1 MLVEN
6 ERKGCSLPALQEEN
20 KMGAMVRK
28 ANAFEIINHWTL
40 ALSFFVLSISGF
52 GFLFHLE
59 QLNAVFGS
67 FNNMRTVHN
76 WVGLAFAVALFF
88 TIFSYLS
95 EALRIGAEEIGWI
108 LRGGGYFSK
117 KAEIPP
123 QGKLNAGQK
132 IYYLTVL
139 VMGTGLTV
147 TGLIIWFKAGL
158 KALVLPAHLIHNLS
172 FDLLIIAIPLHI
184 YLATIANPGTVRIM
198 IYGTVSL
205 EWARK
210 RHALWIKKMGL

>member
-1 MLVEN
+1 
-6 ERKGCSLPALQEEN
+6 
-20 KMGAMVRK
+20 MVRK

-40 ALSFFVLSISGF
+40 ALSFFILSISGF

-76 WVGLAFAVALFF
+76 WGGLVFAASLFF
-88 TIFSYLS
+88 TLFSYLP
-95 EALRIGAEEIGWI
+95 EALRFGSDEIGWI

-117 KAEIPP
+117 RAEVPP

-132 IYYLTVL
+132 LYYLAL
-139 VMGTGLTV
+139 LLSGTGITV
-147 TGLIIWFKAGL
+147 TGLIIWFKAGI

-172 FDLLIIAIPLHI
+172 FDLLVVAIPLHI
-184 YLATIANPGTVRIM
+184 YLATIANPGTLRIM
-198 IYGTVSL
+198 IYGTVPL

-210 RHALWIKKMGL
+210 RHGRWLKKIGLD

>member
-1 MLVEN
+1 MI
-6 ERKGCSLPALQEEN
+6 
-20 KMGAMVRK
+20 RK

-67 FNNMRTVHN
+67 FNSMRTVHN
-76 WVGLAFAVALFF
+76 WVGLLFAASLLF
-88 TIFSYLS
+88 TLFSYLP
-95 EALRIGAEEIGWI
+95 EALKFGADEISWI

-117 KAEIPP
+117 KTEVPP

-132 IYYLTVL
+132 LYYLTVL
-139 VMGTGLTV
+139 VLGVGLTV
-147 TGLIIWFKAGL
+147 TGLIIWFKAGI
-158 KALVLPAHLIHNLS
+158 KSLVLTAHLLHNLS
-172 FDLLIIAIPLHI
+172 FDLLVIAIPLHI

-198 IYGTVSL
+198 IYGTVPL

-210 RHALWIKKMGL
+210 RHARWIKKMGST